1 MKPKTDRG
9 RPHRTPMTLEEAL
22 LIEQQL
28 ARGRLDMSLPGTQ
41 ELVDEARRV
50 HLSAELWGID
60 RTDKKRKQLRWLLWG
75 GAGLV
80 ALYILGLTAAL
91 VFTK

>member
-1 MKPKTDRG
+1 MKPTNDHR
-9 RPHRTPMTLEEAL
+9 RLRRTPMTLDEAL
-22 LIEQQL
+22 RIEQQL
-28 ARGRLDMSLPGTQ
+28 ARGTLDMSLPGTQ

-50 HLSAELWGID
+50 HLNAELWGENRGD
-60 RTDKKRKQLRWLLWG
+60 QKRRQLRIVLWA
-75 GAGLV
+75 GAGLL